1 MTGAIGV
8 AVVTGATR
16 GLGRYAAGVLAAG
29 GSAVAVCARHEEEAR
44 AVAVELAEEHG
55 VDSLGAAVDVADPA
69 QAAGFV
75 AEVEASLG
83 PISVLVN
90 NAAVLGPVGRIDEID
105 LAAWE
110 VAVRIDLVGV
120 AAMTA
125 AVVPSMRRAGGGR
138 IVNLAGG
145 GVGGPGVAPRISA
158 YTAAKAGVLV
168 LTETL
173 AAELAEDGIQ
183 VNAIAPGAF
192 ATGFTLPLLAAGPET
207 AGAQLYEQTQRQRAQ
222 PDSLDRF
229 GALLVHLTQPGAGGL
244 TGRTL
249 SARWESVQRLE
260 AVAASIEGTSL
271 FRMRRIDD
279 DLYRESGIS

>member
-1 MTGAIGV
+1 
-8 AVVTGATR
+8 
-16 GLGRYAAGVLAAG
+16 VLAARG
-29 GSAVAVCARHEEEAR
+29 AAVAVCARNATEAL
-44 AVAVELAEEHG
+44 AVSAELADEHG
-55 VDSLGAAVDVADPA
+55 VAAFGAAVDVADPE
-69 QAAGFV
+69 QAARFV
-75 AEVEASLG
+75 ADVEATLG
-83 PISVLVN
+83 PVSILVN

-110 VAVRIDLVGV
+110 AAVRVDLLGV

-125 AVVPSMRRAGGGR
+125 AAVPSMRRAGGGR

-173 AAELAEDGIQ
+173 AAELAEDDIQ

-192 ATGFTLPLLAAGPET
+192 ATGFTLPLLAAGPEV
-207 AGAQLYEQTQRQRAQ
+207 AGAQLYEQTERQRAQ

-249 SARWESVQRLE
+249 SARWESVERLE
-260 AVAASIEGTSL
+260 GVAASIEGTSL
-271 FRMRRIDD
+271 FRLRRIDD
-279 DLYRESGIS
+279 DLYRESGSS